1 MGVFTIGCD
10 DCSTPAIRRSGDPA
24 QPMVWCTAVSAKRI
38 SGLDFEQDPLPGRS
52 HRMAPLD
59 PAGEVAL
66 KARGAGRLHLKISG
80 QKKAYR
86 EVG

>member
-10 DCSTPAIRRSGDPA
+10 DCSTPALRRSGAPA
-24 QPMVWCTAVSAKRI
+24 QPMVGALQYPQSVFQALILSKTLCPDGHTGWPRLTLR
-38 SGLDFEQDPLPGRS
+38 
-52 HRMAPLD
+52 
-59 PAGEVAL
+59 GEVAF

-86 EVG
+86 